1 MSIEKEEIGRYVRR
15 DVAWVDGNTSLRE
28 AIIRMAARDFDAV
41 LVREKG
47 GVAGIITDT
56 DILNHIAAGKD
67 LDKVKAREFMS
78 KCELKGTSP
87 CSQLSEDETVANAIK
102 VMAGS
107 ARRNSRPP
115 TKRSKP
121 RLIRRGSPS
130 ITGSRRP
137 ITGIPPSTSGSARI
151 NAIE

>member
-47 GVAGIITDT
+47 EVAGIITDT

-102 VMAGS
+102 VMAGEGKHHVIVRD
-107 ARRNSRPP
+107 AE
-115 TKRSKP
+115 
-121 RLIRRGSPS
+121 G
-130 ITGSRRP
+130 
-137 ITGIPPSTSGSARI
+137 
-151 NAIE
+151 NAIGVLSSRGLIKALKEVAGVC